1 MEATSKWNAA
11 LRIQG
16 RDSRI
21 AEQSKELIALQAEN
35 ARLREMLQGMVWDAE
50 ATYDAVKKSTHGA
63 EISIGQF
70 RRLNAARAALA
81 GSR

>member
-1 MEATSKWNAA
+1 MEATKAASAAGFVSKCGGCMTMEQIAA
-11 LRIQG
+11 DLRN
-16 RDSRI
+16 
-21 AEQSKELIALQAEN
+21 EN

-81 GSR
+81 GGR